1 MRKVHVTQDDYGFWF
16 ISVEEPDGSM
26 KVVAHHYV
34 TARPA
39 IDDAQELIQEE
50 TRRATPSPSSADG
63 PASPNFVMVVD
74 SPRRAL
80 MASALHG
87 PIDYKIPAPRRA
99 GE

>member
-1 MRKVHVTQDDYGFWF
+1 MRKVHVTQDEYGFWF
-16 ISVEEPDGSM
+16 ISLEEPDGSM

-39 IDDAQELIQEE
+39 IDDAQELIHEE
-50 TRRATPSPSSADG
+50 TRRAAASLSAAGGPPSPR
-63 PASPNFVMVVD
+63 FVMVVD

-80 MASALHG
+80 MASAVSG